1 MSSSSESSVEEDYEG
16 WLSDDVESKK
26 TIGLTLNKEFDT
38 PAAALEFDKQNG
50 LDLLE
55 LIKKLDL
62 DYYNQIRLINFIR
75 KNGKDAVSS
84 VKPTDEFFKNDEYL
98 IPVIEA
104 DPLLFQLDNQDDWSD
119 DEKPVDNTEE
129 RITKLQ
135 QQLNQSAT
143 FINNN
148 LLNDNFVDN
157 EYFESYDYNEIHE
170 TMIKDHVR
178 TASYAEWILN
188 NKDLIK
194 DKTIMDVGCGTG
206 ILSLLAAKAG
216 AKKVYAIDAS
226 NIVDKARENVANNDL
241 SGTIEVIRGKVEEI
255 KLEGVTVDV
264 IISEWM
270 GYFLLFE
277 AMLDSVIVARDSY
290 LKPEGVMAPS
300 HMRIVLGAAST
311 HSWWNERVA
320 FWDNIYGFKMSGMPK
335 TIFRSAQVES
345 FDDDSL
351 ISDSVGLLDINTKTQ
366 KAKALNFSS
375 PFSLTVKKDETMHGL
390 LGWFDTFFTDS
401 KQQETPKDCNSQDP
415 PSIDAILKDAGE
427 NHKDVSF
434 TTGPH
439 GTETHWKQ
447 TLFPFQKPLHVKEGD
462 KISGTF
468 TSKKSDRGLEMEVVW
483 KHNDNEEIKS
493 CYKLN

>member
-16 WLSDDVESKK
+16 WLSDDLESKK

-50 LDLLE
+50 LDLLD

-104 DPLLFQLDNQDDWSD
+104 DPLLFQLENQDDWSD
-119 DEKPVDNTEE
+119 DEKPLDNTEE

-178 TASYAEWILN
+178 TASYAQWILN
-188 NKDLIK
+188 NKHLIK
-194 DKTIMDVGCGTG
+194 DKIIMDVGCGTG

-255 KLEGVTVDV
+255 KLEGVAVDV

-270 GYFLLFE
+270 GYFCK
-277 AMLDSVIVARDSY
+277 SR
-290 LKPEGVMAPS
+290 
-300 HMRIVLGAAST
+300 
-311 HSWWNERVA
+311 
-320 FWDNIYGFKMSGMPK
+320 
-335 TIFRSAQVES
+335 
-345 FDDDSL
+345 
-351 ISDSVGLLDINTKTQ
+351 SDS
-366 KAKALNFSS
+366 
-375 PFSLTVKKDETMHGL
+375 
-390 LGWFDTFFTDS
+390 
-401 KQQETPKDCNSQDP
+401 
-415 PSIDAILKDAGE
+415 
-427 NHKDVSF
+427 
-434 TTGPH
+434 
-439 GTETHWKQ
+439 
-447 TLFPFQKPLHVKEGD
+447 
-462 KISGTF
+462 
-468 TSKKSDRGLEMEVVW
+468 
-483 KHNDNEEIKS
+483 
-493 CYKLN
+493 

>member
-98 IPVIEA
+98 IPIIEA

-270 GYFLLFE
+270 GYFCE
-277 AMLDSVIVARDSY
+277 SRSDSNEETNNS
-290 LKPEGVMAPS
+290 G
-300 HMRIVLGAAST
+300 ST
-311 HSWWNERVA
+311 
-320 FWDNIYGFKMSGMPK
+320 
-335 TIFRSAQVES
+335 FRSYA
-345 FDDDSL
+345 
-351 ISDSVGLLDINTKTQ
+351 
-366 KAKALNFSS
+366 
-375 PFSLTVKKDETMHGL
+375 
-390 LGWFDTFFTDS
+390 
-401 KQQETPKDCNSQDP
+401 
-415 PSIDAILKDAGE
+415 
-427 NHKDVSF
+427 
-434 TTGPH
+434 
-439 GTETHWKQ
+439 
-447 TLFPFQKPLHVKEGD
+447 
-462 KISGTF
+462 
-468 TSKKSDRGLEMEVVW
+468 
-483 KHNDNEEIKS
+483 
-493 CYKLN
+493 